1 MDLTDLILRWQA
13 GDKEV
18 EQKLYLFAYEH
29 LKTIAQKERARNSIK
44 FGEQNQIFN
53 ELSNNTT
60 ALINEAYIRIS
71 QSTDSDIRNRKQF
84 YLLVSKVIRQI
95 LVDQYRY
102 FGALK
107 RQSSDDP
114 SKIKDIENILELNQV
129 VDSFSKKYPAQGEV
143 IKLKYFLGLSVNEIS
158 ELLFSSVS
166 KIEKDISFSKS
177 WIRLQ
182 YQTH

>member
-1 MDLTDLILRWQA
+1 MELTDLILRWQA
-13 GDKEV
+13 GEKEV
-18 EQKLYLFAYEH
+18 EQELYLFAYQH
-29 LKTIAQKERARNSIK
+29 LKTIAQQERARNSLK
-44 FGEQNQIFN
+44 FGEQNQVFN

-60 ALINEAYIRIS
+60 ALLSEAYIRIR
-71 QSTDSDIRNRKQF
+71 QSTDCDVRNRKQF
-84 YLLVSKVIRQI
+84 YLLVSKVIRQL

-102 FGALK
+102 FGAKK
-107 RQSSDDP
+107 RQQSGLFDTQPDF
-114 SKIKDIENILELNQV
+114 DNIMELNQA
-129 VDSFSKKYPAQGEV
+129 VDSFSKKYPNQGEV
-143 IKLKYFLGLSVNEIS
+143 IKLKYFLGLSVKEIS